1 MAASLLASALAA
13 TALAVP
19 GPRQLTVHPAVNA
32 STVERMIAQCDVR
45 GKFGDGVS
53 LTDEGDSLLVS
64 FGDCAVAPAG
74 ALPLGVLNTTQEYY
88 VLLEYQPAPKDEPVE
103 EWAAN
108 VVATAPESMRV
119 LYHTMDSARM
129 LVSFPTSVIQQL
141 PSGMPLATEY
151 LMLASASMRPR
162 STHSILAAK
171 LEAAQAHDN
180 QTEFADPAII
190 RALNE
195 ITESTLTRELAM
207 LTTTWNTRNSFS
219 VEAEES
225 AVVIGAMFERW
236 GFEVAFETAREDM
249 SPNVIATMRGMEEP
263 DRWVVL
269 GAHYDSRGVDNQSPT
284 EPSPGANDD
293 GTGTAA
299 LLEIARAISESGIT
313 FKYSLMLCA
322 FTGEEQGLFGSRAK
336 AEEQAEEGLD
346 ILAMFALDMLAYR
359 REGVQPQVGL
369 PIRNHDHV
377 LSLFT
382 GLMFNRYVPA
392 VTVCTTTAC
401 CSDNTAYHEQG
412 FSSTF
417 IFESCPGEP
426 RLCKA
431 DLSPAPPRCPYS

>member
-1 MAASLLASALAA
+1 
-13 TALAVP
+13 
-19 GPRQLTVHPAVNA
+19 
-32 STVERMIAQCDVR
+32 MIAECDVR

-53 LTDEGDSLLVS
+53 LTDEGESLLVGY
-64 FGDCAVAPAG
+64 GDCAAAPAG
-74 ALPLGVLNTTQEYY
+74 AVSLGLLNTTQEYY
-88 VLLEYQPAPKDEPVE
+88 VLLEYQPAPKDEPVD

-108 VVATAPESMRV
+108 VVSTAPESMRV
-119 LYHTMDSARM
+119 LYRTADSARM
-129 LVSFPTSVIQQL
+129 LVSFPASVTQQL

-151 LMLASASMRPR
+151 LMLGSASMRPR
-162 STHSILAAK
+162 STHDILAAK
-171 LEAAQAHDN
+171 LEEAQAHDD
-180 QTEFADPAII
+180 QTAFADPAII
-190 RALNE
+190 RALNL
-195 ITESTLTRELAM
+195 IQGTSLARELSM

-225 AVVIGAMFERW
+225 AGVIFAIFQRY

-249 SPNVIATMRGMEEP
+249 SPNVIATMRGTEEP

-284 EPSPGANDD
+284 EHSPGANDD

-299 LLEIARAISESGIT
+299 LLEIARAISESGLT

-359 REGVQPQVGL
+359 REGAPPQVGL

-417 IFESCPGEP
+417 IFESCPGKAR
-426 RLCKA
+426 RLSA
-431 DLSPAPPRCPYS
+431 AHRLSPPHS

>member
-1 MAASLLASALAA
+1 MAGIVLASAL
-13 TALAVP
+13 TAVAMAVP
-19 GPRQLTVHPAVNA
+19 NPRQLTVHPAVNA
-32 STVERMIAQCDVR
+32 TTVASMIAECDVR

-53 LTDEGDSLLVS
+53 LTDEGESLLVS
-64 FGDCAVAPAG
+64 FGECAVAPAG
-74 ALPLGVLNTTQEYY
+74 AVSLGLLNTTQEYY
-88 VLLEYQPAPKDEPVE
+88 VLLEYQPAPKDEPVK

-108 VVATAPESMRV
+108 VVSTAPESMRV
-119 LYHTMDSARM
+119 LYRTADSSRM
-129 LVSFPTSVIQQL
+129 LVSFPSSVTQQL

-162 STHSILAAK
+162 TTHSILADK
-171 LEAAQAHDN
+171 LEKAQAHDD
-180 QTEFADPAII
+180 QTAFADPAIV
-190 RALNE
+190 RALNF
-195 ITESTLTRELAM
+195 ITGSSLSRELTL

-225 AVVIGAMFERW
+225 
-236 GFEVAFETAREDM
+236 VAFETAREDM
-249 SPNVIATMRGMEEP
+249 SPNVIATMRGTEEP
-263 DRWVVL
+263 NRWVVL
-269 GAHYDSRGVDNQSPT
+269 GAHYDSRGVNNQSPT

-299 LLEIARAISESGIT
+299 LLEIARAISESGLT

-359 REGVQPQVGL
+359 REGAPPQVGL

-417 IFESCPGEP
+417 IFESCPGEQEVH
-426 RLCKA
+426 R
-431 DLSPAPPRCPYS
+431 LSPPHS